1 MVGYQSEM
9 WHSIQS
15 QVRIGSPEVNTG
27 QCYPFRREAFA
38 DNKNYPKRLLYH
50 PMLEIKHTQPSKN
63 GETQKREQLIAP
75 LHQRDV
81 SAREFHCQSAK
92 NEKRLSD
99 FIIVGRVRAYGR
111 PDDAHH

>member
-15 QVRIGSPEVNTG
+15 QVRIGSPKVNTG
-27 QCYPFRREAFA
+27 QRYPFRREAFA

-50 PMLEIKHTQPSKN
+50 PMLEIKHTQPSIN
-63 GETQKREQLIAP
+63 GDTQKCEQLIAQ

-81 SAREFHCQSAK
+81 SELLFNCQSATQ
-92 NEKRLSD
+92 RTGL
-99 FIIVGRVRAYGR
+99 F
-111 PDDAHH
+111 